1 VVDATTSP
9 YCPLSRASPLTVLV
23 PLPCPYGRGG
33 GFSFFDHWIDDF
45 CAAGLMPSCNC
56 WECEAA
62 AAAGYHAASDKSY
75 CEERFPFAPQASV
88 PGHRSD
94 SSVQY
99 APQSVQCCTHFFVS
113 MLTGGQHEF
122 ALSLCTLSPLL
133 PTNQGI
139 LRGTRRRPSSALF
152 HLPRSPTMRQVTMRA
167 MRL

>member
-1 VVDATTSP
+1 
-9 YCPLSRASPLTVLV
+9 
-23 PLPCPYGRGG
+23 
-33 GFSFFDHWIDDF
+33 
-45 CAAGLMPSCNC
+45 MPSCNC

-167 MRL
+167 MRLRRLQCVVADHAACRTEMYRELRAKHCHVKRVLHDAPTTNTPTAMFCYT